1 MTLEIFIIYLWCT
14 IGLLLFTPIAFALF
28 IKIII
33 IWKKR
38 QIMREFNLI
47 MREFNLTEEEFERQV
62 ALARKT
68 K

>member
-1 MTLEIFIIYLWCT
+1 MTPEIFIIYLWCT

-28 IKIII
+28 VKIII

-38 QIMREFNLI
+38 QI